1 MVGTALDLPKP
12 LQNMLGTLISSHIL
26 SSWNICS
33 SGHNVISVNI
43 RFSQPAIGSV
53 DIKPVYYRKQTAK
66 QVSHNKARS
75 NAHKQRQDYT
85 QAYQHRL
92 QTTAARTEIPNPAMP
107 KDPPEPPQLPAPQP
121 PPSPPPPN
129 PAPAPLPPSPPKT
142 DSKKRKIDTLTP
154 ETLRLDNVDSPIF
167 VDTPDIPSNI
177 TTEEPPDSPD
187 CLTPLHLTHEKL
199 NHTDFDNGTAVAAV
213 EWSVHPPVISPS
225 PPLSTPSL
233 PILSPPLPPQ
243 PPDPLEQSGKHNP
256 DLLKWYRIVSTFKR

>member
-1 MVGTALDLPKP
+1 MC
-12 LQNMLGTLISSHIL
+12 NNIL
-26 SSWNICS
+26 SSWNIS
-33 SGHNVISVNI
+33 SNGHNAVYVNI
-43 RFSQPAIGSV
+43 RFSQPDPAIAGIV
-53 DIKPVYYRKQTAK
+53 DMTQPAYYRKQTPK
-66 QVSHNKARS
+66 QVRHNKAR
-75 NAHKQRQDYT
+75 A

-107 KDPPEPPQLPAPQP
+107 KDPPEPPQPPAPQP
-121 PPSPPPPN
+121 PPH
-129 PAPAPLPPSPPKT
+129 PAPAMPPPSPPKT

-154 ETLRLDNVDSPIF
+154 ETLRLDTVDSPTF

-213 EWSVHPPVISPS
+213 ECSVHPPVISPS

-233 PILSPPLPPQ
+233 PILSPPPPSQ
-243 PPDPLEQSGKHNP
+243 IPDPFEELMRLIPN
-256 DLLKWYRIVSTFKR
+256 